1 MPVPGPITLNSLTP
15 GVASLFAS
23 WTQSTP
29 ADTDSI
35 YVQVRQ
41 TGQTAWITG
50 IVFDETGR
58 DIWNLNGSTSYDVRV
73 RGYSNA
79 DGFGPWSNTL
89 TQTTL
94 ADSFSNAPVIYDE
107 DGVQPGPIVENNNG
121 SAGANYDMN
130 TVIGDP
136 SQLSNQVRNGRNVW
150 QTTGAGALRVPVVP
164 PTPAIAQPFTV
175 YFALTP
181 FFLDGNFRYVLRGQD
196 NRFQLAVRQD
206 GFILASNFNGIY
218 GVGNPPS
225 TDGRL
230 YVVEAVVNNTGSSLR
245 VLDDVG
251 NDTGIVTGNINF
263 SGNVQPSSYGGGPA
277 GNTNEYLP
285 AQYMELAIYSG
296 VGSAAER
303 EARIEELFQKWSAGA
318 PDIIEYRTATAAPPP
333 LLAPN
338 SDMDGMQIEQDTG
351 RVITSLAPPAAA
363 MTGTTEVIAT
373 MATALAPPSMVGR
386 GGGTINGEVV
396 TTLANPLMVGQAT
409 YDPPP
414 PLTVSPFPAPDF
426 ERVFQHLLPQGQTF
440 KL

>member
-15 GVASLFAS
+15 GVASLDAV

-29 ADTDSI
+29 ADSDSL
-35 YVQVRQ
+35 YVQVKQ
-41 TGQTAWITG
+41 TGTTVWTTG

-58 DIWNLNGSTSYDVRV
+58 TIWNLNGSTSYDVRL

-94 ADSFSNAPVIYDE
+94 ADSFSSAPVIYDE
-107 DGVQPGPIVENNNG
+107 DGVKPGPIVENTNG

-130 TVIGDP
+130 TVVGDAG
-136 SQLSNQVRNGRNVW
+136 QLSNQVRNGRNVW

-164 PTPAIAQPFTV
+164 PTPAITQPFTC

-181 FFLDGNFRYVLRGQD
+181 FFLDGNFRYVMRGQD
-196 NRFQLAVRQD
+196 NRFQVACRQD
-206 GFILASNFNGIY
+206 GFILASNFSGIY

-245 VLDDVG
+245 VLDDLG
-251 NDTGIVTGNINF
+251 YDSGIVTGSIGF
-263 SGNVQPSSYGGGPA
+263 AGNVQPSSYGGGPA
-277 GNTNEYLP
+277 ANTNEYLP
-285 AQYMELAIYSG
+285 AQYMEFAIYSG
-296 VGSAAER
+296 VGTTQER

-318 PDIIEYRTATAAPPP
+318 PDIIEYRTATAAPPHLP
-333 LLAPN
+333 APN
-338 SDMDGMQIEQDTG
+338 SDMDGVQIEQDTG
-351 RVITSLAPPAAA
+351 RIMTTLATPQAA
-363 MTGTTEVIAT
+363 MAGTTEVSAT
-373 MATALAPPSMVGR
+373 MATTLAQPSMMAR
-386 GGGTINGEVV
+386 GGDTINGVV
-396 TTLANPLMVGQAT
+396 ASKLGLPIMNADTT

-414 PLTVSPFPAPDF
+414 PRDVESYPAPDF
-426 ERVFQHLLPQGQTF
+426 LRMFGHLLPQGQTF